1 MPRLRRWS
9 AFGPAILTAFLV
21 STLRAETPLA
31 GQNPDNAAEKWHL
44 DLALE
49 VSPRAAPVPA
59 LKYRLFPLA
68 SERRE
73 GNAVLL
79 YLRMPQGYNDATKK
93 LIHEKPLEWNK
104 LPPEKIPLDEAKKFL
119 GEWKY
124 PLRQMELAAR
134 RTTTDWGFALDT
146 GSVIEL
152 LIPDVAELRNYG
164 PLLALKARVETAD
177 GRYDDAARTLETGFS
192 FSRQFSEAPFFISAL
207 VGATTADRMLDVVP
221 DLVQRPDAPNLYWA
235 LAVMPR
241 PLIDIQRG
249 LDYEQRLIEMQF
261 PDLGDLARGRE
272 PESWDVALA
281 RVRAEAER
289 LFRDNRDKDAAPGGA
304 STDPAASSPE
314 LPAARKYLTQ
324 VVGLKAA
331 AVDAMPPAK
340 LLLLHLFYRNRQ
352 IADDYFKVAY
362 LPYPQM
368 RPLFDQ
374 QEKRL
379 KALPKTEATRLTR
392 MLLPAIQK
400 VKFTQVRVERK
411 IAALR
416 AVEALRIY
424 AAAHD
429 GALPDSLADVTE
441 APVPDDPSS
450 GKPFEYRRDGATA
463 TLISRLPGEPTDR
476 EGLRYRV
483 TIRK

>member
-1 MPRLRRWS
+1 MPRLRRLS
-9 AFGPAILTAFLV
+9 ALGSAAVALFMV
-21 STLRAETPLA
+21 STLRAETPLE
-31 GQNPDNAAEKWHL
+31 GQNPDNTAEKWHL
-44 DLALE
+44 DVALE

-79 YLRMPQGYNDATKK
+79 YLRIPQGYNDATKK
-93 LIHEKPLEWNK
+93 LIHDKPVEWNK
-104 LPPEKIPLDEAKKFL
+104 LPLDKIPLDEAKKFL

-124 PLRQMELAAR
+124 PLRQMDLAAR
-134 RTTTDWGFALDT
+134 RTTADWGFALDT

-164 PLLALKARVETAD
+164 PLLVLKARVETAE
-177 GRYDDAARTLETGFS
+177 GKYDYAVRTLETGFS

-207 VGATTADRMLDVVP
+207 VGVATADRILEVVP
-221 DLVQRPDAPNLYWA
+221 DLIQRHDGPNLYWA
-235 LAVMPR
+235 LTVMPR
-241 PLIDIQRG
+241 PLIDIRRG

-272 PESWDVALA
+272 PESWDAALA

-289 LFRDNRDKDAAPGGA
+289 LLRQDRDKYAVPGAA

-324 VVGLKAA
+324 VAGLKAA

-374 QEKRL
+374 QEARL
-379 KALPKTEATRLTR
+379 KTLPKTEATRLTR

-400 VKFTQVRVERK
+400 VKFAQVRVERK

-424 AAAHD
+424 AADHD
-429 GALPDSLADVTE
+429 GALPDSLADVPE
-441 APVPDDPSS
+441 APVPDDPGT

-463 TLISRLPGEPTDR
+463 TIISRLPGEPTDR
-476 EGLRYRV
+476 NGLRYRV
-483 TIRK
+483 MIRK